1 MENIRVLSVFEY
13 YKEIG
18 ILDFVLNNYTEVPNT
33 IEGLVDLLDRDEF
46 NFWSYSIDDK
56 DEIKDFTNLVL
67 VKDFADNKRYF
78 ETIETEII
86 KKNT

>member
-46 NFWSYSIDDK
+46 NFWSYSADDEK
-56 DEIKDFTNLVL
+56 EIKDFENVVL
-67 VKDFADNKRYF
+67 VEDL
-78 ETIETEII
+78 E
-86 KKNT
+86 KNQK

>member
-1 MENIRVLSVFEY
+1 MEKNIRVLNVFEY

-46 NFWSYSIDDK
+46 NFWSYSADDEK
-56 DEIKDFTNLVL
+56 EIKDFENVVL
-67 VKDFADNKRYF
+67 VEDLEENQRYF
-78 ETIETEII
+78 ETTETE
-86 KKNT
+86 

>member
-1 MENIRVLSVFEY
+1 MFEY

-46 NFWSYSIDDK
+46 NFWSYSADDEK
-56 DEIKDFTNLVL
+56 EIKDFENVVL
-67 VKDFADNKRYF
+67 VEDL
-78 ETIETEII
+78 E
-86 KKNT
+86 KNQK

>member
-1 MENIRVLSVFEY
+1 MFEY

-46 NFWSYSIDDK
+46 NFWSYSADDK
-56 DEIKDFTNLVL
+56 NEIKDFENVVL
-67 VKDFADNKRYF
+67 VEDL
-78 ETIETEII
+78 E
-86 KKNT
+86 KNQK

>member
-33 IEGLVDLLDRDEF
+33 IVGLVDLLDRDEF
-46 NFWSYSIDDK
+46 NFWSYSADDEK
-56 DEIKDFTNLVL
+56 EIKNFENVVL
-67 VKDFADNKRYF
+67 VEDLEENQRYF
-78 ETIETEII
+78 ETTETELV
-86 KKNT
+86 